1 MRTTGAQ
8 TPTRTFWWDRA
19 RPIDADVHPLRAVI
33 FDADTALA
41 DIESVDG
48 DYAPKAGLI
57 DLVMSLFVAG
67 IWVAVVSTRD
77 RERTETLVRQLVGE
91 GLVETIVSGDDLD
104 EPGCDVD
111 LYRLAL
117 WELGITPESALAVE
131 GSERGLRTASAAG
144 LPTMLVTNGDGAGH
158 EFTDAAAVRSSY
170 AGGDPLSAAGC
181 RQLHRRWWIQQKRS
195 QAA

>member
-1 MRTTGAQ
+1 
-8 TPTRTFWWDRA
+8 
-19 RPIDADVHPLRAVI
+19 
-33 FDADTALA
+33 
-41 DIESVDG
+41 
-48 DYAPKAGLI
+48 
-57 DLVMSLFVAG
+57 
-67 IWVAVVSTRD
+67 
-77 RERTETLVRQLVGE
+77 
-91 GLVETIVSGDDLD
+91 
-104 EPGCDVD
+104 
-111 LYRLAL
+111 LAL

-181 RQLHRRWWIQQKRS
+181 RQLHRRWLIQQKRS